1 MTTTI
6 KLPIEFDDLMSA
18 VFGSGALSTYWWYN
32 KVIEFHEL
40 GPAFMVF
47 VAIGEEGESLR
58 NRLIDERVLAE
69 VIEDIVEHRK
79 PGWETVLHGAVNDD
93 FDADAGD
100 IVLQYA
106 VLGELVWG

>member
-6 KLPIEFDDLMSA
+6 KLPVKFDNLLESICY
-18 VFGSGALSTYWWYN
+18 SGALSTYSWYASHG
-32 KVIEFHEL
+32 VFPEL
-40 GPAFMVF
+40 GPAHLVG
-47 VAIGEEGESLR
+47 IYTNEEHTESTT
-58 NRLIDERVLAE
+58 RLLDDRVLAE
-69 VIEDIVEHRK
+69 VIEDIIENRK
-79 PGWETVLHGAVNDD
+79 PGRETVLHGALSDD